1 MKTIASMLIIQLIL
15 VMLTVLIV
23 FTNQVFPELALA
35 YIKLNNIL
43 ITVLMVLQILGW
55 LSMVIYLLNLPKRK

>member
-1 MKTIASMLIIQLIL
+1 MKTISSMLIIQLIL
-15 VMLTVLIV
+15 LILTVLIV
-23 FTNQVFPELALA
+23 FTNQVFPELA

-43 ITVLMVLQILGW
+43 ITVLMGLQILGW

>member
-15 VMLTVLIV
+15 VMLTVLII
-23 FTNQVFPELALA
+23 FTNQVFPELA

-43 ITVLMVLQILGW
+43 ITVLMVLQILGG

>member
-15 VMLTVLIV
+15 VMLTVLLV
-23 FTNQVFPELALA
+23 FTNQVFPELSYL
-35 YIKLNNIL
+35 KLNNIL
-43 ITVLMVLQILGW
+43 ITVLMGLQILGW

>member
-15 VMLTVLIV
+15 LILTVLIV
-23 FTNQVFPELALA
+23 FTNQVFPELA

-43 ITVLMVLQILGW
+43 ITVLMGLQILGW